1 MPPRGAGRG
10 CPWTLSRTTTPPS
23 IRRCGPSPSGWRN
36 CSRAGLPEL
45 GPTLWHAQPVWLR
58 GKHPVAGYKAFP
70 RYVTLMLWVGPEF
83 HDPAGVL
90 QPAGNQ
96 NVVTVK
102 YERVEDIHE
111 DLIGG
116 WLTQLG

>member
-1 MPPRGAGRG
+1 MNTVPDYNAALDPPLRDVADRLAELLGD
-10 CPWTLSRTTTPPS
+10 
-23 IRRCGPSPSGWRN
+23 
-36 CSRAGLPEL
+36 GLPEL
-45 GPTLWHAQPVWLR
+45 EATLWHAQPVWMH

-102 YERVEDIHE
+102 YERTEDIHE
-111 DLIGG
+111 DLVGG
-116 WLTQLG
+116 WLAQLG

>member
-1 MPPRGAGRG
+1 MNAVPEYNAALEPALRGVADR
-10 CPWTLSRTTTPPS
+10 LAELLD
-23 IRRCGPSPSGWRN
+23 
-36 CSRAGLPEL
+36 AGLPDREA
-45 GPTLWHAQPVWLR
+45 TLWHAQPVWMH

-70 RYVTLMLWVGPEF
+70 RYVTLMLWVGPGF

-102 YERVEDIHE
+102 YERAEDIHE
-111 DLIGG
+111 DLLGG
-116 WLTQLG
+116 WLAQLG